1 MNQKSKWRKLC
12 SLLLAA
18 AMLAGCGNTEEK
30 IVSEVSEAEE
40 TNTAESSED
49 TEVSIGMPKQMPAF
63 IAKDLQ
69 GNEIT
74 ESIFAEKDLTVVNIW
89 GTFCPPCIAEMPERG
104 EWAKEMPD
112 NVQLVGLIVDIQGDN
127 DTEHHDLAV
136 MITEKAGA
144 EFT

>member
-40 TNTAESSED
+40 TNTAESSKD
-49 TEVSIGMPKQMPAF
+49 TEISIGMPKQMPAF

-89 GTFCPPCIAEMPERG
+89 GTFCPPCIAEMPELG
-104 EWAKEMPD
+104 E
-112 NVQLVGLIVDIQGDN
+112 
-127 DTEHHDLAV
+127 
-136 MITEKAGA
+136 
-144 EFT
+144 